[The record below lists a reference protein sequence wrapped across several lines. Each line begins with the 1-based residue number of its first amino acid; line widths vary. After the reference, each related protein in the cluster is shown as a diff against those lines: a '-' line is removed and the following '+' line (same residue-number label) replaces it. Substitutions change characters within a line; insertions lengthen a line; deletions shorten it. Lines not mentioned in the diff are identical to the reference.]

1 MLGHRLYEMRMRKWG
16 QITPTIFRD
25 SHLIIQAPLA
35 QFPSTFD
42 IENEEKHF
50 FPYAFNTV
58 LNNIN
63 CNFFKNEIFLSKKA
77 ENYNVKLPGLPPAEY
92 YNPDGMLKKTQEK
105 FYKWHNAN
113 KNIPFFLPDQLAS
126 YCFSGKNIYLNY
138 HLHI

>member
-1 MLGHRLYEMRMRKWG
+1 MRKWG

-58 LNNIN
+58 FNLNIIYNLLKMK
-63 CNFFKNEIFLSKKA
+63 FF
-77 ENYNVKLPGLPPAEY
+77 
-92 YNPDGMLKKTQEK
+92 LKKK
-105 FYKWHNAN
+105 RLK
-113 KNIPFFLPDQLAS
+113 I
-126 YCFSGKNIYLNY
+126 IM
-138 HLHI
+138 

>member
-58 LNNIN
+58 FNLNIIYNLLKMK
-63 CNFFKNEIFLSKKA
+63 FF
-77 ENYNVKLPGLPPAEY
+77 
-92 YNPDGMLKKTQEK
+92 LKKK
-105 FYKWHNAN
+105 RLK
-113 KNIPFFLPDQLAS
+113 I
-126 YCFSGKNIYLNY
+126 IM
-138 HLHI
+138 